1 MEKLKKEVKGI
12 PMWFIVLLMVIATAI
27 YSIYCYADFQRYE
40 SWKQSILQEHPE
52 VAEWIDFKSY
62 FAWNTFA
69 YAGLV
74 LLAALWICLVFGL
87 VVRCRRG

>member
-1 MEKLKKEVKGI
+1 MIVGSVSKLKVL
-12 PMWFIVLLMVIATAI
+12 VLLMVIATAI
-27 YSIYCYADFQRYE
+27 YSIYYYVDFQRYE

-52 VAEWIDFKSY
+52 AAEWIDFKSY
-62 FAWNTFA
+62 LAWNTFT

-74 LLAALWICLVFGL
+74 LLATFWICLLAFGL